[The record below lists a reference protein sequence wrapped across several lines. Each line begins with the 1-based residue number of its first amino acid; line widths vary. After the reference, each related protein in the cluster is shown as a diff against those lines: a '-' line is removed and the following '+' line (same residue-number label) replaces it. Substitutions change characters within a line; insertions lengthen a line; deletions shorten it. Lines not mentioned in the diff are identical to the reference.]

1 MTRMLCPDRTFPT
14 SRMPWSAVH
23 PVVGTVAASSKPR
36 FAGFGAILSGRA
48 VAYSA
53 NVPLPTPNT
62 SSPGRNAVT
71 SPPTASITPA
81 TS

>member
-1 MTRMLCPDRTFPT
+1 MTRTLCPDRTFPT

-36 FAGFGAILSGRA
+36 FTGFGAILSVRA

-62 SSPGRNAVT
+62 SSPGWNAVT